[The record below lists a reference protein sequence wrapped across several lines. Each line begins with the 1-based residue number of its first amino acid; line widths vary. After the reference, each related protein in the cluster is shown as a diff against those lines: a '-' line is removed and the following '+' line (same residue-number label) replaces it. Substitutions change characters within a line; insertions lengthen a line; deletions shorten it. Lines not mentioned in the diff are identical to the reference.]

1 MGEKLR
7 LEIHVRISEFVLD
20 IERNKS
26 EYCWPLRACLAARR
40 TIVTPG
46 GREYNGNSSATDG

>member
-7 LEIHVRISEFVLD
+7 LEIHTRISEIALD

-26 EYCWPLRACLAARR
+26 EYRWPPHACLAARR

-46 GREYNGNSSATDG
+46 GREYNGNFSATDG

>member
-7 LEIHVRISEFVLD
+7 LEIHTCISEIALD

-26 EYCWPLRACLAARR
+26 EYCWPLRACLAGRR
-40 TIVTPG
+40 TVVTADG
-46 GREYNGNSSATDG
+46 KEYNGNFSATDG